1 MARTPTAGRDPD
13 PESAMKR
20 AGNVLYATAGLLM
33 LMAGTAMAGSS
44 AGRLTVLGVTDD
56 GLVQFTAG
64 THINTPRCVK
74 RGGTWAIAL
83 SRPGAQTMLELLRTA
98 AASGAVVRVEG
109 TGLCDDM
116 AHHERPREVILEY
129 PRP

>member
-1 MARTPTAGRDPD
+1 
-13 PESAMKR
+13 MKR
-20 AGNVLYATAGLLM
+20 AGNLLYATAGLLM
-33 LMAGTAMAGSS
+33 LIAGTAMAGSS
-44 AGRLTVLGVTDD
+44 AGRLTVLGVNDD
-56 GLVQFTAG
+56 GIVQFTAG

-83 SRPGAQTMLELLRTA
+83 SRPGAQAMLELLRTA

-109 TGLCDDM
+109 SGLCDDV
-116 AHHERPREVILEY
+116 ARHERPREVRLEY